1 MSTIGQIKRMIRKEE
16 ERKLKKYDFEHRTRT
31 QEVKAFK
38 GSNKVVKTITH
49 FPRKKEE
56 SVENK

>member
-1 MSTIGQIKRMIRKEE
+1 MIRKEE